1 MKRRQKKPKIPEN
14 PAFKAISKPDTNR
27 IFGPFNARSQKTFFI
42 FSVKQFFKSFFASL
56 LAVLVGAAILIGV
69 VIGGLSSLIS
79 SAKQVNQEV
88 TVKDGYMLLLDLRKP
103 IHEQRE
109 TSSFPVLTSGEDDEN
124 AGLYDITQTLADA
137 AEDKRIPGI
146 IIRTGGTPAG
156 WATLQTIR
164 EAVLQFRKTS
174 GKPVYAYGEDYSQ
187 KDYYV
192 ASAADSVFLNPAGDF
207 ELKGLAA
214 ELQFFRGT
222 LEKIGVKPEIF
233 YAGKFKSATEPFREY
248 KMSDA
253 NRLQLSV
260 LINTLWKEYL
270 QAAAAHTKTD
280 TAVVDAWARE
290 GTVLL
295 PEDAQRLGLVDR
307 LAYWDEVESL
317 IRRKTDQ
324 KEKDKIAFTQIGD
337 YSRSKAGAALKEGR
351 IAVLFAEGEITD
363 GKSENSYEIASE
375 SFVAQIR
382 RIRDNDKVK
391 AVVLRVNSP
400 GGSARASEVILREL
414 KLLQEKK
421 KLVVSMGDL
430 AASGGYY
437 ISAMADSIFA
447 LPTTLTG
454 SIGVFGL
461 MFNASELL
469 TQKLGVTFDEVKT
482 APYADFPSFTKPFTD
497 AERARMQRGVDAIYA
512 LFKSRVAAGRN
523 LSPEQV
529 DSIAQG
535 RVWLGQD
542 ALSVGLIDRIG
553 GLEDAIRSAAK
564 LADISDYSV
573 VTYPEPVDRFQMML
587 SRFKGAPLA
596 RTEQALEA
604 VAGPAGNQLMQKFRK
619 WYTRNHKAQMALPF
633 DWAVE

>member
-1 MKRRQKKPKIPEN
+1 MR
-14 PAFKAISKPDTNR
+14 
-27 IFGPFNARSQKTFFI
+27 
-42 FSVKQFFKSFFASL
+42 QFFKTFFASL
-56 LAVLVGAAILIGV
+56 LAILVASAILVGI
-69 VIGGLSSLIS
+69 VIGSISSLIS
-79 SAKQVNQEV
+79 SAKKVNPEV
-88 TVKDGYMLLLDLRKP
+88 TIKDGSMLLLDLRNA

-109 TSSFPVLTSGEDDEN
+109 TSSFPLLTGDEEDN
-124 AGLYDITQTLADA
+124 AGLYDITRTLADA
-137 AEDKRIPGI
+137 VTDKRIPGVV
-146 IIRTGGTPAG
+146 IRTGGTSAG
-156 WATLQTIR
+156 WATLQTVR
-164 EAVLQFRKTS
+164 EAVLHFRKVS

-214 ELQFFRGT
+214 QLQFFRGT

-233 YAGKFKSATEPFREY
+233 YAGRFKSATEPFREY

-260 LINTLWKEYL
+260 LINTVWSEYL
-270 QAAAAHTKTD
+270 EAAAAHAKTD
-280 TAVVDAWARE
+280 TATVGAWTRE

-317 IRRKTDQ
+317 IRRKTDK
-324 KEKDKIAFTQIGD
+324 KEKDKVAFTKIGD
-337 YSRSKAGAALKEGR
+337 YSRSKTDATLKDGR
-351 IAVLFAEGEITD
+351 IAVLFAEGEISD
-363 GKSENSYEIASE
+363 GKSENSYQIASE
-375 SFVAQIR
+375 TFVAQIR
-382 RIRDNDKVK
+382 RIRNNDNVK

-414 KLLQEKK
+414 QLLQEKK

-437 ISAMADSIFA
+437 ISATADSIFA

-454 SIGVFGL
+454 SIGVFGM

-469 TQKLGVTFDEVKT
+469 TQKLGVTFDEVKN
-482 APYADFPSFTKPFTD
+482 APFADFPSIAKPFTD

-512 LFKSRVAAGRN
+512 LFKSRVAAGRK

-535 RVWLGQD
+535 RVWLGRD
-542 ALSVGLIDRIG
+542 ALAVGLVDRIG
-553 GLEDAIRSAAK
+553 GLDDAIRSAAK
-564 LADISDYSV
+564 LAGLSDYSIS
-573 VTYPEPVDRFQMML
+573 TYPEPVDRFRFMM
-587 SRFKGAPLA
+587 SRLKNTPFAQ
-596 RTEQALEA
+596 TQQAIGA
-604 VAGPAGNQLMQKFRK
+604 VAGPQAESMVEKFRK
-619 WYTRNHKAQMALPF
+619 WHLLNRKAQMALPF
-633 DWAVE
+633 EWVVE